1 MLMNF
6 IFIGERKVH
15 TEFVAPPRTADA
27 PQRPSRKLLAGGRK

>member
-27 PQRPSRKLLAGGRK
+27 PQRPSRKPLAGGRK